1 MDWKNSQES
10 VLPVCLSLALAGC
23 ISSPST
29 KTAEAQPVAAPAQA
43 VALTAPLSTITEPAV
58 QPAVTA
64 PDDAEATPDPGAP
77 PVAEDKTYADIWTRI
92 RAGFSMKKLDSP
104 LVKVHEQ
111 WIMNN
116 PAYMAR
122 MMERSRLYLHYI
134 VEEVERRGMPTEIA
148 LLPAIESAYQPLAY
162 SRARAV
168 GLWQFIAPTGRLY
181 GLKMNWWYDG
191 RRDVMASTQAALD
204 YLEKLY
210 NEFDGDWH
218 LALAAYNAGEG
229 KINRMITYNRER
241 GKPTDYQSLKLKNE
255 TVNYVPKLQAM
266 VNIVADPQKYGIQ
279 LADIPNAPYFARIET
294 DAQIDL
300 GVVAKLAEMPIEELH
315 SINPGYQRFATDP
328 DGPHHLLVPVDKK
341 DALLESLSSLPRE
354 NRVQYRHHEVRR
366 GDTLHEIAKRYG
378 VSVEAIRT
386 ANRLHSNLLRAGQD
400 LLIPM
405 STRPIAPTVLAAA
418 PKPTPVAQASSG
430 LQPIIHHVRSGET
443 LSSIARRYGV
453 LVRQLTQWNLIDA
466 EDVLSLGQRLKIWP
480 GRTSG
485 LFDAAAPNG

>member
-1 MDWKNSQES
+1 MDWKNSQEA
-10 VLPVCLSLALAGC
+10 VLPVCLCLALAGC
-23 ISSPST
+23 ISSPSGKIAET
-29 KTAEAQPVAAPAQA
+29 PSGAPPAPAVSITAGASGKTEAAAPA
-43 VALTAPLSTITEPAV
+43 PA
-58 QPAVTA
+58 ASE
-64 PDDAEATPDPGAP
+64 AEATPDPGERQA
-77 PVAEDKTYADIWTRI
+77 AEANSYPDVWARI
-92 RAGFSMKKLDSP
+92 RAGFSMQKLDSP

-111 WIMNN
+111 WIVDN
-116 PAYMAR
+116 PEYMAR

-134 VEEVERRGMPTEIA
+134 VEEVEKRGMPTEIA

-210 NEFDGDWH
+210 NEFDGDWY

-229 KINRMITYNRER
+229 KINRMIAYNRSH
-241 GKPTDYQSLKLKNE
+241 GKPTDYQSLKLKRE

-266 VNIVADPQKYGIQ
+266 VNIVADPDKYGIK
-279 LADIPNAPYFARIET
+279 LAAIPNAPYFARIET
-294 DAQIDL
+294 DAQVDL
-300 GVVAKLAEMPIEELH
+300 GVVAKLAEMPIDELH

-328 DGPHHLLVPVDKK
+328 DGPHHLLVPIDKK
-341 DALLESLSSLPRE
+341 DTLLESLSSLPKE
-354 NRVQYRHHEVRR
+354 DRVQYRHHEVRR
-366 GDTLHEIAKRYG
+366 GDTLHEIGKRYG

-405 STRPIAPTVLAAA
+405 STRPITPTVLAAA
-418 PKPTPVAQASSG
+418 PKPTPVAQRAPAE
-430 LQPIIHHVRSGET
+430 QPVIHHVRPGET

-453 LVRQLTQWNLIDA
+453 LVRQLTQWNLIEA
-466 EDVLSLGQRLKIWP
+466 EDVLRLGQRLKIWP
-480 GRTSG
+480 GRTSA
-485 LFDAAAPNG
+485 LFDGAPNG

>member
-1 MDWKNSQES
+1 MDWKNSQEA
-10 VLPVCLSLALAGC
+10 VLSACLCLALAGC
-23 ISSPST
+23 ISSPSS
-29 KTAEAQPVAAPAQA
+29 KTSEAPVDTTAAAAGVALPPAPAKTEAPATAPTAAIAATDAAPDASEQ
-43 VALTAPLSTITEPAV
+43 PLVENTGY
-58 QPAVTA
+58 
-64 PDDAEATPDPGAP
+64 PD
-77 PVAEDKTYADIWTRI
+77 VWTRI
-92 RAGFSMKKLDSP
+92 RAGFSMQRLDSP

-111 WIMNN
+111 WIVNN
-116 PAYMAR
+116 PEYMAR

-134 VEEVERRGMPTEIA
+134 VEEVEKRGMPTELA

-229 KINRMITYNRER
+229 KINRMMAYNRSH
-241 GKPTDYQSLKLKNE
+241 GKPTDYQSLKLKRE

-266 VNIVADPQKYGIQ
+266 ANIVADPDKYGVK
-279 LADIPNAPYFARIET
+279 LADIPNAPYFARIVT
-294 DAQIDL
+294 DAQVDL
-300 GVVAKLAEMPIEELH
+300 GVVAKLAEMPIDELH

-328 DGPHHLLVPVDKK
+328 DGPHHLLVPIDKK
-341 DALLESLSSLPRE
+341 DALVESLSSLPKE
-354 NRVQYRHHEVRR
+354 ARVQYRHHEVRR
-366 GDTLHEIAKRYG
+366 GDTLHEIGKRYG

-386 ANRLHSNLLRAGQD
+386 ANRLHSNLLRSGQD

-405 STRPIAPTVLAAA
+405 STRSITPTVLAAA
-418 PKPTPVAQASSG
+418 PKPTPVAQTSSG
-430 LQPIIHHVRSGET
+430 SQPIIHQVRSGET

-480 GRTSG
+480 GRTSALLDG
-485 LFDAAAPNG
+485 TPNG

>member
-1 MDWKNSQES
+1 MDWKNSQEA

-29 KTAEAQPVAAPAQA
+29 KTAETPPEVAPAQA
-43 VALTAPLSTITEPAV
+43 VALAAAPVRIEPSAQLPAV
-58 QPAVTA
+58 A
-64 PDDAEATPDPGAP
+64 PDDADAAPSPAAQPVTADQNYPDVWA
-77 PVAEDKTYADIWTRI
+77 RI
-92 RAGFSMKKLDSP
+92 RAGFSMKKLNSP

-111 WIMNN
+111 WIVNN
-116 PAYMAR
+116 PEYMAR

-134 VEEVERRGMPTEIA
+134 VEEVEKRGMPTEIA

-229 KINRMITYNRER
+229 KINRMIAYNRAR

-266 VNIVADPQKYGIQ
+266 VNIVADPDKYGVQ
-279 LADIPNAPYFARIET
+279 LANIPNAPYFARIET

-341 DALLESLSSLPRE
+341 DALLESLSSLPKE
-354 NRVQYRHHEVRR
+354 NRIQYRHHAVRR

-405 STRPIAPTVLAAA
+405 STRPITPTALAAA
-418 PKPTPVAQASSG
+418 AKPTPVVQASSG
-430 LQPIIHHVRSGET
+430 PQPIIHHVRSGET